1 MKIVTSVLT
10 LAATAGLALLA
21 LTSRKVAGDA
31 QAIENVGTQASGEES
46 TSVPAAAESWFV

>member
-21 LTSRKVAGDA
+21 LTSRKDVGAA
-31 QAIENVGTQASGEES
+31 QTIENVGTQASGEKPI
-46 TSVPAAAESWFV
+46 SVPAAAESWFV

>member
-21 LTSRKVAGDA
+21 LTSRKDAGDA
-31 QAIENVGTQASGEES
+31 QTIDNVGTQASGEES